1 LWFVNKK
8 AQYGVNMGP
17 YIVCLV
23 TIDDMD
29 KATLIARALVEKGL
43 AACVNII
50 PEIRSIYSW
59 KGHICDDAERLMIIK
74 SRGDLFDELKDVIKT
89 LHSYE
94 VPEIIALEID
104 KGLPS
109 YLKWI
114 DDTTKRTG

>member
-23 TIDDMD
+23 TIDDME
-29 KATLIARALVEKGL
+29 KASRIARKVVEEKL

-50 PEIRSIYSW
+50 PELRSIYAW
-59 KGHICDDAERLMIIK
+59 QGRICDERECLLIIK
-74 SRGDLFDELKDVIKT
+74 TRQELFDQLRDTVKELHPYD
-89 LHSYE
+89 
-94 VPEIIALEID
+94 VPEIISLGITQ
-104 KGLPS
+104 GLAD

-114 DDTTKRTG
+114 DDSTT